1 MTLTP
6 PGSPGRHHPS
16 RTLPLAAHPGGRSA
30 TVCHFRC
37 GDACS
42 QAVPNTSGNEY
53 FGDLLGASLSRRAAL
68 AGTAAAVLLG
78 SVTREV
84 VRAPS
89 AAAAE
94 GGQGKGAGRPFAFA
108 PVQPVPATVDDVTV
122 PRGFTWT
129 TILSWGDPILPG
141 APDFD
146 FDGQTPEAQAGQ
158 FGYNNDFLA
167 LLRLW
172 GYDDALL
179 VANHEYTN
187 ENLMFRDWTTSAD
200 ASVRQLR
207 IAMLAHGMSVVAV
220 RRRGAREPWSAR
232 RFSRFN
238 RRITAVTPFR
248 VDGPAAG
255 SHLLRT
261 SADPSGRVVL
271 GTLNN
276 CSGGVTPWGTV
287 LSGEE
292 NVNQYFAVR
301 KPPADEKVAA
311 GYRRYGFTSSSGRH
325 WFRADPRFDTTAE
338 PNEPHRFGWVV
349 ELDPYDP
356 GSTPRKHTALG
367 RFKHEAANVAIARD
381 RRVAVY
387 MGDDERFDY
396 LYKFVSKK
404 TFRRGGTWFAR
415 RHNMTL
421 LESGDLY
428 VARFTGEP
436 SPDFDGAGRW
446 LPLTKDGESV
456 VPGMTTEEVLVWT
469 RLAADAVGATKMD
482 RPEDVE
488 PSPRTGKVY
497 VACTNNTARTPAQVD
512 AANPR
517 ALNKDGH
524 VIEITETDGDAAATT
539 FAWKI
544 LIVCGDPADPSTYF
558 AGFDKSEV
566 SPISCPDNV
575 AFDLAGNLWL
585 ATDGQPESLGIDDAL
600 LAVPVRGPQR
610 GHTQQFL
617 AVPTGAETCGPV
629 VGFDDRTALVAVQHP
644 GDVPG
649 ASPEA
654 PKSLFPYDGTGQPR
668 PSVIQVHR
676 TDGRAFLPRG

>member
-6 PGSPGRHHPS
+6 PGTPGQHHPS
-16 RTLPLAAHPGGRSA
+16 RTLPLPAAHPGGRSA
-30 TVCHFRC
+30 TVCRFRC

-42 QAVPNTSGNEY
+42 QPVPNTSDNEY
-53 FGDLLGASLSRRAAL
+53 FGDLLRASLSRRAAL
-68 AGTAAAVLLG
+68 AGSVAAVVLG

-84 VRAPS
+84 VQAPS
-89 AAAAE
+89 AAAAKKH
-94 GGQGKGAGRPFAFA
+94 GGRSGRPFAFA
-108 PVQPVPATVDDVTV
+108 PIEPVPATVDAVTV

-146 FDGQTPEAQAGQ
+146 FDDQTPEAQAGQ

-167 LLRLW
+167 LLRFW
-172 GYDDALL
+172 GSDDALL
-179 VANHEYTN
+179 VANHEFTN
-187 ENLMFRDWTTSAD
+187 ENLMFRGWTTPAK
-200 ASVRQLR
+200 ASLDQLR
-207 IAMLAHGMSVVAV
+207 IAMMAHGMSVVAV
-220 RRRGAREPWSAR
+220 SRRGSGDPWAAR
-232 RFSRFN
+232 RFSPFN
-238 RRITAVTPFR
+238 RRITAATPFR

-255 SHLLRT
+255 SDLLRT

-292 NVNQYFAVR
+292 NFNQYFAVPE
-301 KPPADEKVAA
+301 PPADDKVAA
-311 GYRRYGFTSSSGRH
+311 GYKRYGITDKSGRH
-325 WFRADPRFDTTAE
+325 WFRADPRFDTANE

-349 ELDPYDP
+349 EVDPFDP
-356 GSTPRKHTALG
+356 KAPPRKHTALG
-367 RFKHEAANVAIARD
+367 RFKHEAANIAIARD

-396 LYKFVSKK
+396 LYKFVSRR
-404 TFRRGGTWFAR
+404 TFRRGASWFAR
-415 RHNMTL
+415 RHNMSL
-421 LESGDLY
+421 LEAGDLY
-428 VARFTGEP
+428 VAKFSGEP
-436 SPDFDGAGRW
+436 SPDFDGDGRW
-446 LPLTKDGESV
+446 LALTKDGESV

-497 VACTNNTARTPAQVD
+497 LACTNNTARTPAQVD

-517 ALNKDGH
+517 AVNKDGH
-524 VIEITETDGDAAATT
+524 VIEITEKGGDAAART
-539 FAWKI
+539 FSWKI

-558 AGFDKSEV
+558 SGFDKSEV

-575 AFDLAGNLWL
+575 AFDLAGNLWI
-585 ATDGQPESLGIDDAL
+585 ATDGQPESLGVDDAL
-600 LAVPVRGPQR
+600 LAVPVRGKER

-629 VGFDDRTALVAVQHP
+629 VDFDDRTALVAVQHP

-649 ASPEA
+649 ASPDA